1 MSSPITLI
9 AQKEERVDKYIS
21 NKLKISRAYVE
32 ELINEGKI
40 KVNGHIPKKKDKLS
54 LGDFLEIEEY
64 QPKEIDIVGSKMDL
78 DIIYE
83 DEDVLVINKKRGV
96 VVHPAPGN
104 YTDTIVNGLLYLNK
118 HLSVINAKYRPGIV
132 HRIDKDTS
140 GIIIVAK
147 NDIAHNKLAE
157 DFKSHDI
164 KRKYIAIV
172 IGELSEATGTIDLPI
187 ARDPSTRIKMAVA
200 KNGRPAKTNYKV
212 LERLKGYTLVECS
225 LETGR
230 THQIRVHFSYM
241 KHPLVGDPLY
251 GSKKD
256 KFPLDGQYLHAFLL
270 GINYPKTGEYM
281 EFKGDIPEY
290 FFNRLNEIRN
300 S

>member
-21 NKLKISRAYVE
+21 NELKISRAYVE

-40 KVNGHIPKKKDKLS
+40 KVNGYVPKKKNKLFI
-54 LGDFLEIEEY
+54 GDTLELEEY
-64 QPKEIDIVGSKMDL
+64 QPKEIDIVSSKMDI
-78 DIIYE
+78 DILYE
-83 DEDVLVINKKRGV
+83 DEDILVINKKRGV

-118 HLSVINAKYRPGIV
+118 HLSVINGKYRPGIV

-147 NDIAHNKLAE
+147 NDNAHNKLAQ
-157 DFKSHDI
+157 DFKSHNI
-164 KRKYIAIV
+164 ERKYIGILV
-172 IGELSEATGTIDLPI
+172 GELSEASGTIDLPI
-187 ARDPSTRIKMAVA
+187 ARDSSTRIKMAVA
-200 KNGRPAKTNYKV
+200 KNGRPTKTNYKV

-251 GSKKD
+251 GNKKD

-270 GINYPKTGEYM
+270 GINHPKTGEYL
-281 EFKGDIPEY
+281 EFKSDISKY
-290 FFNRLNEIRN
+290 FLNRLNEIRN
-300 S
+300 G

>member
-1 MSSPITLI
+1 MGSSITII

-21 NKLKISRAYVE
+21 NELKISRAYAE

-40 KVNGHIPKKKDKLS
+40 KINGNIIKKNYKLS
-54 LGDFLEIEEY
+54 IGDTLELEEHQY
-64 QPKEIDIVGSKMDL
+64 KEIDIVSSKMDL

-83 DEDVLVINKKRGV
+83 DEDILLINKKRGV

-118 HLSVINAKYRPGIV
+118 HLSVINGKYRPGIV

-147 NDIAHNKLAE
+147 NDNAHYKLAQ
-157 DFKSHDI
+157 DFKIHNI
-164 KRKYIAIV
+164 ERKYLGILV
-172 IGELSEATGTIDLPI
+172 GELSEASGTIDLPI
-187 ARDPSTRIKMAVA
+187 LRDSSSRIKMAVA
-200 KNGRPAKTNYKV
+200 KNGRTAKTNYKV

-230 THQIRVHFSYM
+230 THQIRVHFSYIN
-241 KHPLVGDPLY
+241 HPLLGDPLY
-251 GSKKD
+251 GMKND
-256 KFPLDGQYLHAFLL
+256 KFPLDGQYLCAFLL
-270 GINYPKTGEYM
+270 GVNHPTTGEYM
-281 EFKGDIPEY
+281 KFEVDIPEY
-290 FFNRLNEIRN
+290 FLNRLNEIRN